1 MGHAEDIQRDIGN
14 IEARVVILESAVA
27 TIGTDV
33 KAIRSRTDR
42 ASGFVMLV
50 FLCVPAAFGAALT
63 WFLSR

>member
-1 MGHAEDIQRDIGN
+1 MDDMQRDVGN
-14 IEARVVILESAVA
+14 LTARVVNLETTMA
-27 TIGTDV
+27 TMSEDV

-50 FLCVPAAFGAALT
+50 ILCVPTALAVAIT